1 MLRKLI
7 DFCLNNPWLT
17 LAMTLIAVAA
27 AAGIGRRLPVDVFP
41 ELKVPR
47 VVVQTEAGGLTA
59 EEVEQFITVPL
70 ESAMTGIPGV
80 KAVRSSSGGGLSFV
94 WVDFDWET
102 DIFRARQSVAE
113 RLAGVRPMLP
123 EGVEPELAPIVSVT
137 GEIMMVALTC
147 PDGTVSSFE
156 VRQLAEFEL
165 RNRLMA
171 IPGIGQVVVMG
182 GRLPE
187 FQVNVSQTTLAA
199 YGVTLGEVVE
209 AARAAHTMAGA
220 GYLPHIRG
228 QEIPLRQTARVETVE
243 ELGRVAVPTQ
253 NGTPL
258 RLGHVAEVT
267 LGGAPRRGSAAFDG
281 QDAVVLSVQKAPG
294 GNTLE
299 LTRWIEAALDEFE
312 ASRLPAAV
320 KVHRDAYRQADFI
333 RLSID
338 NGEVIVRDAAVIVLL
353 VLGLT
358 LLRVRTTLI
367 TLLAMPLS
375 LALGLILFPKFG
387 LGINIMTL
395 GGLAVAVGDV
405 VDNAIIF
412 VEIAWR
418 KLLENAHKP
427 EAERQ
432 SRVAVLHE
440 ASAEILRSVTFST
453 LIIVLVFLPLLFLS
467 GLEGQFFRPLGMAY
481 LLVFTASL
489 AVAVTVTPVLCLLL
503 FTARRRFWGKGDAAP
518 AQEATPG
525 SHDGLTVRAL
535 KAVYRPLLGFCVRH
549 AWLVCFGMTAVTAG
563 ALWLASTFGTSFL
576 PPFHEDCYTVFVSTP
591 IGTSLEETER
601 VTRET
606 MGAIRRIDGV
616 RSVTR
621 RTGRAERDEHAEP
634 VSASELL
641 VRVDMKAEPLR
652 LRREI
657 EAVIKSIPGVAT
669 MIGYPIAHRISSV
682 LSGTT
687 AELAINVFGD
697 DLATLREAAAE
708 VKKVL
713 DTLPQVADA
722 RANREIMVDT
732 LRIRYRLE
740 DLARAGLTLKGAGEQ
755 VSAAFDGLVVGQ
767 VAQNQRRWDIVVR
780 LTETERSELADVAA
794 FKLSAPNGARVR
806 LDGVAD
812 VFREEASNL
821 IVRDNTHRKALIS
834 CNVAPGSNVGDLVK
848 ALRQNVEPVVH
859 RLGCTV
865 SYGGSYEA
873 QQSAAR
879 RLTWLGLGLL
889 LAIILLLGYSLR
901 SFKAAALVLVNLPL
915 CLIGGVLA
923 VYLANHAPLAANT
936 RALFGHGAYVAPV
949 LSVASLVG
957 FVTVAGFVIR
967 NGLLLLNRFRELEAA
982 GMAVGE
988 AVMAG
993 SLERMVP
1000 IIMTSLTTVFG
1011 LVPIVLAYNKPGGEL
1026 LAPLAIVQFGG
1037 LISATLLNL
1046 LVLPAAYRLAFGRV
1060 SARTSCRGS

>member
-1 MLRKLI
+1 MMKRII
-7 DFCLNNPWLT
+7 DFCLGNPWLT
-17 LAMTLIAVAA
+17 LAVMLLAVVAA
-27 AAGIGRRLPVDVFP
+27 ALVGRRLPVDVFP

-59 EEVEQFITVPL
+59 EEVEQFITVPI
-70 ESAMTGIPGV
+70 ESAMNGIPGV

-102 DIFRARQSVAE
+102 DIFRARQSVSE
-113 RLAGVRPMLP
+113 RLATARAMLP
-123 EGVEPELAPIVSVT
+123 EEIEPELAPIVSVT
-137 GEIMMVALTC
+137 GEIMLVALTAD
-147 PDGTVSSFE
+147 PGSEATPFE
-156 VRQLAEFEL
+156 LRQLAEYEL
-165 RNRLMA
+165 LNRLMA
-171 IPGIGQVVVMG
+171 IPGIGQVVVIG

-187 FQVNVSQTTLAA
+187 FQVNVSQNTLAA
-199 YGVTLGEVVE
+199 YGVTLNEVAD
-209 AARAAHTMAGA
+209 AARDSHSMAGA
-220 GYLPHIRG
+220 GYLPNVKG
-228 QEIPLRQTARVETVE
+228 LEIPLRQTARVETVDD
-243 ELGRVAVPTQ
+243 LRRAILPTPD
-253 NGTPL
+253 GATPL
-258 RLGHVAEVT
+258 RLGQVADVT
-267 LGGAPRRGSAAFDG
+267 LGGAPRRGSAAYNG
-281 QDAVVLSVQKAPG
+281 QDAVVLAVQKAPG

-299 LTRWIEAALDEFE
+299 LTRQIEAALDAFE
-312 ASRLPAAV
+312 ASRLPAGV
-320 KVHRDAYRQADFI
+320 RLHRDAYRQADFI
-333 RLSID
+333 TLSID
-338 NGEVIVRDAAVIVLL
+338 NGMAIVRDASIIVLL

-427 EAERQ
+427 EAKRAPK
-432 SRVAVLHE
+432 VKVLHD

-467 GLEGQFFRPLGMAY
+467 GLEGQFFKPLGLAY
-481 LLVFTASL
+481 LLVFVASL
-489 AVAVTVTPVLCLLL
+489 IVAVTVTPVLCLLL
-503 FTARRRFWGKGDAAP
+503 FSAKRGFWKKATAPKPEKAA
-518 AQEATPG
+518 
-525 SHDGLTVRAL
+525 HDGLSVRLL
-535 KAVYRPLLGFCVRH
+535 KTLYQPTLLFCMRH
-549 AWLVCFGMTAVTAG
+549 AWLVCGVMAAVTAG

-601 VTRET
+601 VTHGVMED
-606 MGAIRRIDGV
+606 IRRIDGV
-616 RSVTR
+616 KSVTR

-641 VRVDMKAEPLR
+641 VRVDMTADPLR
-652 LRREI
+652 LRNEI
-657 EAVIKSIPGVAT
+657 GSVIKSIPGLAT
-669 MIGYPIAHRISSV
+669 MIGYPIAHRISAV

-697 DLATLREAAAE
+697 DLATLRTAAAD

-740 DLARAGLTLKGAGEQ
+740 DLAHAGLTLKDAGEQ

-767 VAQNQRRWDIVVR
+767 VSRNQRRWDIVVR
-780 LTETERSELADVAA
+780 LEESERAGLADVAA
-794 FKLSAPNGARVR
+794 FKLTAPNGARVR
-806 LDGVAD
+806 LDEVAD

-821 IVRDNTHRKALIS
+821 IVRDDAHRKALIS

-848 ALRQNVEPVVH
+848 ALRQNVDPVVH

-873 QQSAAR
+873 QQSASR
-879 RLTWLGLGLL
+879 RLTWLSMGLL
-889 LAIILLLGYSLR
+889 LTIILILGYSLR
-901 SFKAAALVLVNLPL
+901 SFKAATLVLVNLPL

-923 VYLANHAPLAANT
+923 MYLANPVPLMANT
-936 RALFGHGAYVAPV
+936 RALFGDGAYIAPV

-957 FVTVAGFVIR
+957 FITVAGFVIR
-967 NGLLLLNRFRELEAA
+967 NGLLLLNRYRELQDA
-982 GMAVGE
+982 GRSTRDAIIE
-988 AVMAG
+988 G

-1000 IIMTSLTTVFG
+1000 IIMTSLTTVLG
-1011 LVPIVLAYNKPGGEL
+1011 LIPIVMAYNKPGGEL
-1026 LAPLAIVQFGG
+1026 LAPLALVQFGG

-1046 LVLPAAYRLAFGRV
+1046 LVLPAAWWLA
-1060 SARTSCRGS
+1060 SSKK